1 MSIKDIALKISKE
14 NNISKKIVYD
24 YCLKKKMKFK
34 NLILIITF
42 ILISGCVGYSSTG
55 VLGTGVSIAMDPRT
69 IGTQIDDSLMQK
81 NLRAKLVLMDKNYL
95 LSVKSKVLDG
105 RIFITGK
112 VDTIEEKL
120 KITKLGWEIKGARS
134 VKNDLKIK
142 EEFNFKQ
149 TAKDVLIT
157 SQLRTALIT
166 NKIIKSANYDIDTY
180 KKIIYVYGISQNEEE
195 RAEVINEAKQVL
207 DVEDVVTSIFLV
219 EDLRVVKN

>member
-1 MSIKDIALKISKE
+1 
-14 NNISKKIVYD
+14 
-24 YCLKKKMKFK
+24 MKFR
-34 NLILIITF
+34 NLILSVTF

-81 NLRAKLVLMDKNYL
+81 NLRAKLILMDSAYL
-95 LSVKSKVLDG
+95 LKVKTKVLDG

-112 VDTIEEKL
+112 VDTVEEKL

-142 EEFNFKQ
+142 EQFSFKQ

-157 SQLRTALIT
+157 SQLRTAMIA
-166 NKIIKSANYDIDTY
+166 NKKIKSANYDIDTY
-180 KKIIYVYGISQNEEE
+180 KKTVYVYGISQNEVE
-195 RAEVINEAKQVL
+195 RAEVINEAKKVL

>member
-1 MSIKDIALKISKE
+1 
-14 NNISKKIVYD
+14 
-24 YCLKKKMKFK
+24 MKFR
-34 NLILIITF
+34 NLILIVIF

-55 VLGTGVSIAMDPRT
+55 VLGTGVSVAMDPRT

-81 NLRAKLVLMDKNYL
+81 NLRAKLILMDSAYFLK
-95 LSVKSKVLDG
+95 VKTKVLDG

-112 VDTIEEKL
+112 VDTVEEKL

-142 EEFNFKQ
+142 ENFNFKQ
-149 TAKDVLIT
+149 AAKDVLIT
-157 SQLRTALIT
+157 SQLRTAMIA
-166 NKIIKSANYDIDTY
+166 NKKIKSANYDIDTY
-180 KKIIYVYGISQNEEE
+180 KKIIYVYGISQNEDE
-195 RAEVINEAKQVL
+195 RAEVINEAKKVL

>member
-1 MSIKDIALKISKE
+1 
-14 NNISKKIVYD
+14 
-24 YCLKKKMKFK
+24 MKFR
-34 NLILIITF
+34 NLILIIIFT
-42 ILISGCVGYSSTG
+42 LISGCVGYSSTG
-55 VLGTGVSIAMDPRT
+55 VLGTGVSVAMDPRT

-81 NLRAKLVLMDKNYL
+81 NLRAKLILMDSAYL
-95 LSVKSKVLDG
+95 LKVKTKVLDG

-112 VDTIEEKL
+112 VDTVEEKI

-157 SQLRTALIT
+157 SQLKTAMIA
-166 NKIIKSANYDIDTY
+166 NKKIKSANYDIDTY

-219 EDLRVVKN
+219 EDLRVIKN

>member
-1 MSIKDIALKISKE
+1 
-14 NNISKKIVYD
+14 
-24 YCLKKKMKFK
+24 MKFK
-34 NLILIITF
+34 NSILIITLIF
-42 ILISGCVGYSSTG
+42 ISGCIGYSSTG
-55 VLGTGVSIAMDPRT
+55 VLGTGVSVAMDPRT

-81 NLRAKLVLMDKNYL
+81 NLRAKLILMNSAYL
-95 LSVKSKVLDG
+95 LKVKTKVLDG

-112 VDTIEEKL
+112 VDTVEEKL

-142 EEFNFKQ
+142 ENFNFKQ
-149 TAKDVLIT
+149 AAKDVLIT
-157 SQLRTALIT
+157 SQLRTAIIT
-166 NKIIKSANYDIDTY
+166 NKKIRSANYDIDTY

-195 RAEVINEAKQVL
+195 RAEVINEAKKVL